1 MYYYYWGEECR
12 SFYRGLRYQ
21 EVCYIHRGSTV
32 INYRLT
38 RTNDTEHKLRRK

>member
-32 INYRLT
+32 II
-38 RTNDTEHKLRRK
+38 D